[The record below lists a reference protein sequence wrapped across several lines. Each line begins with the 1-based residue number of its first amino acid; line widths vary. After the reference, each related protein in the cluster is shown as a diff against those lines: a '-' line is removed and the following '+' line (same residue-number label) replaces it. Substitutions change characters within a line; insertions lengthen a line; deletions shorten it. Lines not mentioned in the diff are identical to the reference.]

1 MKKLAWMLL
10 FFSGTLAAQNT
21 TLPTAATMGTGA
33 DLVRQCSDV
42 APVRRAEEAHA
53 AGYARGYCFGVL
65 TTAAE
70 ILDADGQIHFPNG
83 ASFGQIQK
91 LVTNYLNAHPEE
103 WEKPASF
110 LVRKALKQAWGKG
123 D

>member
-10 FFSGTLAAQNT
+10 FSSGTLMSAQNT

-33 DLVRQCSDV
+33 DLARQCSDV
-42 APVRRAEEAHA
+42 PPVRRAEEAHA
-53 AGYARGYCFGVL
+53 AGYAQGYCFGVL

-70 ILDADGQIHFPNG
+70 ILDADGEIHFPDG

-91 LVTNYLNAHPEE
+91 IVTNYLNAHPEE
-103 WEKPASF
+103 WEKPAAL
-110 LVRKALKQAWGKG
+110 LVRKALKQAWGKP
-123 D
+123 